1 MKFKVYES
9 ATLVNVYEVEAET
22 EDDAY
27 DIIDEGYQEPVRVE
41 YIDREIYQIGESTD
55 EQSTSSRA

>member
-9 ATLVNVYEVEAET
+9 VYLVNVYEVEAET

-41 YIDREIYQIGESTD
+41 YIDREIYQIEESTD
-55 EQSTSSRA
+55 EQGTSSRA